1 MIRLHSDAL
10 SVEISEIGAEIHHVV
25 DARGVERIWQ
35 ADPAIW
41 ASHTPLLFP
50 IAGALKDDTWY
61 YEGKAYTMP
70 KHGFV
75 RKLPFEV
82 ECADEKSCT
91 LVLRGEAAK
100 DAGFPFEYELR
111 VIYVLSGA
119 ALTVTYRTSNL
130 GEKPMYYSIGSHEG
144 YACEGGIENFE
155 LVFPEDEA
163 LEQTLLSGS
172 LIRHETRP
180 VSLADHVLTV
190 KAEDF
195 KADALV
201 FLNAKSRSVTLR
213 RKDGAYGVQVDFPQC
228 DVLLLWTKPG
238 APYLCIEPWCNAP
251 DWVDSNQQLV
261 EKPGMIRVEAGHYS
275 DVTHTL
281 TFLG

>member
-1 MIRLHSDAL
+1 MIRLQSSAL
-10 SVEISEIGAEIHHVV
+10 TVEISEIGAEIHHVV
-25 DARGVERIWQ
+25 DKNGVERIWQ
-35 ADPAIW
+35 ADPAVW

-50 IAGALKDDTWY
+50 IAGALRDDTWY

-82 ECADEKSCT
+82 ERADGQSAV

-100 DAGFPFEYELR
+100 DPGFPFEYELR
-111 VIYVLSGA
+111 VIYVLSGE
-119 ALTVTYRTSNL
+119 ALTVTYRITNL
-130 GEKPMYYSIGSHEG
+130 GDKPMYYSIGSHAG
-144 YACEGGIENFE
+144 YACEGGIERFE
-155 LVFPEDEA
+155 LYFPEDEA
-163 LEQTLLSGS
+163 LEQTLLCGS

-180 VSLADHVLTV
+180 IPLTDHVLKV

-195 KADALV
+195 RDDALV

-213 RKDGAYGVQVDFPQC
+213 RSDRAYEVKVDFPQC

-251 DWVDSNQQLV
+251 DWVDSNQQMA
-261 EKPGMIRVEAGHYS
+261 EKPGMIRVEAGCHS
-275 DVTHTL
+275 DVTHTM
-281 TFLG
+281 TFR